1 MNSDPIIEV
10 ADLSKVFHIARNKPV
25 SIKERLLR
33 SNKSSLSSFVALDRV
48 SLRVRHGEA
57 IGVVGHNGSGKS
69 TLMKCISGI
78 MYPTF
83 GSVSVNG
90 RVVPLLELGAG
101 FQADLSARENIYMNA
116 AILGLSKSQTNAVFE
131 SIVDFSGLQEFLEMP
146 VRHYSSGM
154 YARLGFSIAV
164 HVRPE
169 VMIFDEVLAVG
180 DEVFQAK
187 CLRRISEM
195 VSGGTT
201 MILVTHSVAQVR
213 SVCSRGIVL
222 SHGRL
227 VFDGDPDDCA
237 DFYQNMSTDPQVG

>member
-1 MNSDPIIEV
+1 
-10 ADLSKVFHIARNKPV
+10 
-25 SIKERLLR
+25 
-33 SNKSSLSSFVALDRV
+33 
-48 SLRVRHGEA
+48 
-57 IGVVGHNGSGKS
+57 
-69 TLMKCISGI
+69 
-78 MYPTF
+78 
-83 GSVSVNG
+83 
-90 RVVPLLELGAG
+90 
-101 FQADLSARENIYMNA
+101 
-116 AILGLSKSQTNAVFE
+116 
-131 SIVDFSGLQEFLEMP
+131 
-146 VRHYSSGM
+146 M

>member
-10 ADLSKVFHIARNKPV
+10 ADLSKVFQIARNKPV

-83 GSVSVNG
+83 GSVSVSG

>member
-10 ADLSKVFHIARNKPV
+10 ADLSKVFQIARNKPV